1 MGIKKERMENIIR
14 KEISQIIQ
22 FKVKDPKIGF
32 VTVSD
37 VRVTNDYSYAKVY
50 VSFLGKEE
58 RKEAGMLA
66 LNKSKGFIRSELS
79 KILTTY
85 KVPTLIFEHDNTL
98 QKGNRIEEILQTI
111 KKEEE

>member
-1 MGIKKERMENIIR
+1 MGIKKERIENVIR
-14 KEISQIIQ
+14 KEISEIIQ

-58 RKEAGMLA
+58 RKEAGMNA

-85 KVPTLIFEHDNTL
+85 KVPALIFEHDTTL
-98 QKGNRIEEILQTI
+98 EKGNRIEKILQTI
-111 KKEEE
+111 KEEK